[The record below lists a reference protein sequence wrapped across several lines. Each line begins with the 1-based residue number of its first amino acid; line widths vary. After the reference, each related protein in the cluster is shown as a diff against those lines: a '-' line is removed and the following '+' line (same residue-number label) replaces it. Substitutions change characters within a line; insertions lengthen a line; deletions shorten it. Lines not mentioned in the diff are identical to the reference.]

1 MPHVYFKQPQTLPG
15 GNGSCPKYELD
26 TAEDKNGL
34 LDLTTRYWVS
44 VVLMLP
50 LTAIVLR
57 DILPIFK
64 QTAVAMRALSLAEF
78 ILATP
83 VVIWSGRPLFVRTWR
98 ALKDR
103 KPDAFTVIGLCAG
116 ATYLYSLAALFL
128 QTMFSGTPYFGA
140 SAMMVTLAL
149 YGLLH
154 RFAAECRQGS

>member
-1 MPHVYFKQPQTLPG
+1 MSHAYLKQPQTMPG
-15 GNGSCPKYELD
+15 GDGNCPKCELD

-34 LDLTTRYWVS
+34 LDLATRYWVS

-64 QTAVAMRALSLAEF
+64 QTAVAVRALSLAEF

-83 VVIWSGRPLFVRTWR
+83 VVLWCGKPLFAQAWR
-98 ALKDR
+98 ALRDR

-116 ATYLYSLAALFL
+116 ATYLYSVAALFL
-128 QTMFSGTPYFGA
+128 QTMFSGGSYFAA

-154 RFAAECRQGS
+154 RLAADCHQGT

>member
-1 MPHVYFKQPQTLPG
+1 MSYTYSKQPQVLPG
-15 GNGSCPKYELD
+15 GDGSCPKCGLD

-83 VVIWSGRPLFVRTWR
+83 VVIWCGRPLFARTWR

-103 KPDAFTVIGLCAG
+103 KPDASAAIGLCAG
-116 ATYLYSLAALFL
+116 VTYLYSLAALFL
-128 QTMFSGTPYFGA
+128 QTMFSGTSYFGA

-149 YGLLH
+149 YLLLH
-154 RFAAECRQGS
+154 ELSS

>member
-1 MPHVYFKQPQTLPG
+1 MKQPQTLPG
-15 GNGSCPKYELD
+15 GNGSCPKCGLD

-34 LDLTTRYWVS
+34 LDLSTRYWVS

-50 LTAIVLR
+50 LTVIVLR

-64 QTAVAMRALSLAEF
+64 QTAVAVRALSLAEF

-83 VVIWSGRPLFVRTWR
+83 VIIWSGKPLFSRAWS

-103 KPDAFTVIGLCAG
+103 KPDAFTIIGLCAS
-116 ATYLYSLAALFL
+116 AVYLYSVAALFL
-128 QTMFSGTPYFGA
+128 QTIFSGTPYFAA

-154 RFAAECRQGS
+154 RFAAECR

>member
-1 MPHVYFKQPQTLPG
+1 MPYTSLKQPHALPG
-15 GNGSCPKYELD
+15 GDGSCPKCGLD

-34 LDLTTRYWVS
+34 LDLSTRYWVS

-64 QTAVAMRALSLAEF
+64 QTEVAMRALSLAEF

-83 VVIWSGRPLFVRTWR
+83 VVIWSGRPVFERAWR
-98 ALKDR
+98 ALKDK
-103 KPDAFTVIGLCAG
+103 KPDTLTVIGLCAG
-116 ATYLYSLAALFL
+116 ATYLYSLTALFL
-128 QTMFSGTPYFGA
+128 QTMFSGTSYFGA

-154 RFAAECRQGS
+154 RFAAECR